1 MLVAHNLGRVVI
13 SAAKHILSH
22 LYFGNVGA
30 PPGYGMTNEK
40 VE

>member
-13 SAAKHILSH
+13 SAAEHILLH
-22 LYFGNVGA
+22 LYFGNGGA